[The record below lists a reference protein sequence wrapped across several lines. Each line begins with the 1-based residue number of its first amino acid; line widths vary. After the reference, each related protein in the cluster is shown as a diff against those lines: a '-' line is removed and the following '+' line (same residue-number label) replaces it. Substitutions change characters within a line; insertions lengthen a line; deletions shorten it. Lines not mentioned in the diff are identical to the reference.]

1 MTLAFGYVCN
11 PVTVVTTWDVEP
23 RKLSLNLSNH
33 QYATT
38 LAVWKYV
45 WHTFMDG
52 IHQKLTVQWISFS
65 WWICNVSFFVKTQR
79 YAFLLWRIF
88 EKGAQKD
95 LLSSFQLPIYQYI
108 YQLLFHFII
117 SRFSLTSY
125 LLLVSFICNDVA
137 RLTNCSDLSRELIEP
152 MHSQD
157 VRLC

>member
-1 MTLAFGYVCN
+1 MALAPHFLCWVLGIVAFNTWLISIYNINIKYLFARLIYNDFGYVCN

-52 IHQKLTVQWISFS
+52 IPQKLTVQWISFS

-79 YAFLLWRIF
+79 YAFLLWLIF

-95 LLSSFQLPIYQYI
+95 RLLW
-108 YQLLFHFII
+108 
-117 SRFSLTSY
+117 
-125 LLLVSFICNDVA
+125 
-137 RLTNCSDLSRELIEP
+137 
-152 MHSQD
+152 
-157 VRLC
+157 